1 MRHHARVPRAIGN
14 YTVDGTANFRVLKL
28 RLGSLQDTFRGYYAG
43 LCSSQLL
50 FMSDGFQ
57 ALQMAFR
64 LFVLCFGLYERD
76 GRGIKVLSR
85 NCALSEQVLA
95 AVIDLLLS
103 VEVFLGGLRVQFS
116 FLQFLGK

>member
-1 MRHHARVPRAIGN
+1 
-14 YTVDGTANFRVLKL
+14 
-28 RLGSLQDTFRGYYAG
+28 
-43 LCSSQLL
+43 
-50 FMSDGFQ
+50 MSDGFQ

-95 AVIDLLLS
+95 AVVNLLLRIK
-103 VEVFLGGLRVQFS
+103 VLLGGAGVSLRL
-116 FLQFLGK
+116 LQFLGHPLRIQLAHLESPLQRNGLRQITFLVVARLITESAVDKEQAVAH